1 MSLSGSVRI
10 PMHLTTSTCHTAQHS
25 PATNSSYLSSN
36 QNMHSLNSFNNDCN
50 LTRANAGPNVGSVVV
65 SGVVGGNV
73 VGGGGATTGEIV
85 DARSGNVTQRWTTTT
100 RQQQP
105 PQALSWH
112 GTGELYCECTK
123 NERRFRGSSLNST
136 CYFTQQQ
143 QQQQPQKPHSNNNSY
158 NKNSSSKM
166 GSSNFS
172 TSDRKI
178 LSASLNDDNAAECFI
193 GEGDNKKFLRTW
205 L

>member
-1 MSLSGSVRI
+1 
-10 PMHLTTSTCHTAQHS
+10 MHLTTSACHTAQHS

-65 SGVVGGNV
+65 SGVG
-73 VGGGGATTGEIV
+73 GEII

-100 RQQQP
+100 RQQQQQQQQP
-105 PQALSWH
+105 PRALSWH
-112 GTGELYCECTK
+112 GTGDLYCDCK
-123 NERRFRGSSLNST
+123 NKPRRFRGSSLNSA
-136 CYFTQQQ
+136 CYFTQQTQQTQ
-143 QQQQPQKPHSNNNSY
+143 QQANNNSY
-158 NKNSSSKM
+158 KCSASKM

-172 TSDRKI
+172 STDRKF
-178 LSASLNDDNAAECFI
+178 LSASLNNDDDAESFI
-193 GEGDNKKFLRTW
+193 AEGDSKKFLRTW